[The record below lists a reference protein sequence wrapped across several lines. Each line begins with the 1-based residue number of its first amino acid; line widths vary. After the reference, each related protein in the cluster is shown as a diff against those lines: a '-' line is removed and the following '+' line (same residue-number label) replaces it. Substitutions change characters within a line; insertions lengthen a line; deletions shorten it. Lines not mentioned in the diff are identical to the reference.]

1 MWPEDAYIVEYSLE
15 YGYLRLGPE
24 KRKLLKIPVKIIALD
39 PTKDKCFGDSF
50 LRFIL
55 EEFLGYDD
63 VLMASIKNLA
73 ETEDNKGYLRYEPAQ
88 ILQLI

>member
-1 MWPEDAYIVEYSLE
+1 M
-15 YGYLRLGPE
+15 
-24 KRKLLKIPVKIIALD
+24 LKIPVKIVALD
-39 PTKDKCFGDSF
+39 PTQDKCFGDSF

-73 ETEDNKGYLRYEPAQ
+73 ETEDNKGYLRCVNENVFAFNIFLLNPLLNQNFIYFAEM
-88 ILQLI
+88 L